1 MSNKDMF
8 SVLQKIRHL
17 FQNFTTATH
26 LDNKTKFRDTFL
38 KLHHR
43 DRARYLFSL
52 DVKSR
57 KHYYSFLSA
66 RELARVLE
74 SIKPKE
80 RLPYLT
86 EMTAPTVADILS
98 EMYVDN
104 AVDTLNL
111 LPPTQLTKYMMLIK
125 PATAHKIGSMLHY
138 GENTAGSIMT
148 SELIA
153 VHEDAT
159 TGEALA
165 ILKDEAH
172 KVATVAYIYITTKD
186 GLLTNVVS
194 LKHLILADKDTPVIE
209 LGRDSVLSV
218 QAADEKITAARMLRD
233 YNFVALPVID
243 FEGHLVGVITVDD
256 VVDLIDQL
264 AAARYGRLAAIGDVE
279 LTDSPTAS
287 ALKRLPWLI
296 LPLFL
301 GIITAALI
309 GRFEGILA
317 QVAILAAFIPIVSGT
332 TGNSGTQSLAVM
344 VRGIATGKLK
354 RLSLKHYFLKEL
366 VTSFII
372 SVACGVVLSAIILIW
387 KSDLYLGVVAGS
399 ALIVSL
405 FIGTITGSLI
415 PLIMSRL
422 GTDPAVASAP
432 FISTICDIISM
443 AVYFGL
449 ATVLI
454 DILLY

>member
-1 MSNKDMF
+1 ML
-8 SVLQKIRHL
+8 SVLQKFRNL
-17 FQNFTTATH
+17 FQDFTSVAH
-26 LDNKTKFRDTFL
+26 LDDKTKFRETFL
-38 KLHHR
+38 RLHHR
-43 DRARYLFSL
+43 DRARYLFTL
-52 DVKSR
+52 DPKSR
-57 KHYYSFLSA
+57 KHYYSFLSTH
-66 RELARVLE
+66 ELARLLE

-80 RLPYLT
+80 RVPYLL
-86 EMTAPTVADILS
+86 EMTPQAVADILG

-104 AVDTLNL
+104 AVDTLNVL
-111 LPPTQLTKYMMLIK
+111 SPTQLTKYMALMK
-125 PATAHKIGSMLHY
+125 PTIAHKIGSLLHY
-138 GENTAGSIMT
+138 GEDTAGSIMT
-148 SELIA
+148 SELVA
-153 VHEDAT
+153 VHDDAT
-159 TGEALA
+159 AGEALD
-165 ILKDEAH
+165 ILRNEAH

-186 GLLTNVVS
+186 GLLTNVAS
-194 LKHLILADKDTPVIE
+194 LKHVILADKDTPVTE

-218 QAADEKITAARMLRD
+218 QAADEKVTAARMLRD

-279 LTDSPTAS
+279 LTDGPTAS

-354 RLSLKHYFLKEL
+354 RLSLKHYFIKEL
-366 VTSFII
+366 ATSFII

-387 KSDLYLGVVAGS
+387 RSDLYLGIVAGS
-399 ALIVSL
+399 ALMISL
-405 FIGTITGSLI
+405 FIGTISGSLI

-443 AVYFGL
+443 AVYFGF
-449 ATVLI
+449 ATLLI

>member
-1 MSNKDMF
+1 MLSYK
-8 SVLQKIRHL
+8 QKIRDL
-17 FQNFTTATH
+17 FKNFSVVVR
-26 LDNKTKFRDTFL
+26 LDSKNEFRKTFL

-52 DVKSR
+52 DQR
-57 KHYYSFLSA
+57 TRRHYCAYLTA
-66 RELARVLE
+66 RELARLFE
-74 SIKPKE
+74 SVKAKE
-80 RLPYLT
+80 RVPYLA
-86 EMTAPTVADILS
+86 EMPAQEVADMLS

-111 LPPTQLTKYMMLIK
+111 LPSNLLTKYMSLIK
-125 PATAHKIGSMLHY
+125 PTTAHKIGSLLHY
-138 GENTAGSIMT
+138 GESTAGSIMT
-148 SELIA
+148 SELVS
-153 VHEDAT
+153 VHENAT
-159 TGEALA
+159 AGQALE
-165 ILKDEAH
+165 ILKNEAH

-194 LKHLILADKDTPVIE
+194 LKHVILADKDKPVIE
-209 LGRDSVLSV
+209 LGRDNVLSI
-218 QAADEKITAARMLRD
+218 QAADEKIAAARMLRD
-233 YNFVALPVID
+233 YNFVALPVVD

-264 AAARYGRLAAIGDVE
+264 AAARYGRLAAVGDVE
-279 LTDSPTAS
+279 LTDGPVVS
-287 ALKRLPWLI
+287 AVKRLPWLI

-301 GIITAALI
+301 GILTAALI
-309 GRFEGILA
+309 GHFEGILA

-354 RLSLKHYFLKEL
+354 RLSLKRYFLKEL
-366 VTSFII
+366 LTSLII
-372 SVACGVVLSAIILIW
+372 SVACGIVLMAIILLW
-387 KSDLYLGVVAGS
+387 KSDLYLGVVAGG
-399 ALIVSL
+399 ALMISL
-405 FIGTITGSLI
+405 FIGTVTGSLI
-415 PLIMSRL
+415 PLVMSRL

-449 ATVLI
+449 ATALISVL
-454 DILLY
+454 L